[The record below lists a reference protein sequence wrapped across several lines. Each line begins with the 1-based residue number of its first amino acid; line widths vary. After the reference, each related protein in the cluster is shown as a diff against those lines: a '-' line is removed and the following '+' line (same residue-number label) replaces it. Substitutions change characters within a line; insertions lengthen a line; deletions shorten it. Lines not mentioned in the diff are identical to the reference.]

1 MGFSE
6 ENVFGEGRNLKMED
20 WAKQL
25 RKSNE
30 LLQGMLTPLQD
41 LEAKHKVDMA
51 KLEEKTKR
59 EANRALDKDRKEIME
74 LERQCQEVEQTTKH
88 LKEENDELRKR
99 LAGGGGGGGTR
110 QNRTFFFF

>member
-1 MGFSE
+1 
-6 ENVFGEGRNLKMED
+6 MED

-41 LEAKHKVDMA
+41 LEAKHKDDMA
-51 KLEEKTKR
+51 KLEEETKR
-59 EANRALDKDRKEIME
+59 KANRALDRDRKEIVE

-99 LAGGGGGGGTR
+99 LAGGGGGR
-110 QNRTFFFF
+110 D